1 MSNTNAPRL
10 INDWQ
15 FKPVKDD
22 GICLAGTLVNGQEW
36 VTTPIRKFHKDG
48 SRRFVATESGT
59 VYELGEMRASLW
71 MIGLQSRRPEIFAKL
86 QVAGIL

>member
-1 MSNTNAPRL
+1 MSNTPRL

-15 FKPVKDD
+15 FKPVKSD
-22 GICLAGTLVNGQEW
+22 GICLYGVLTNGQEW
-36 VTTPIRKFHKDG
+36 ITTPVRKFHKDG

-59 VYELGEMRASLW
+59 VYELGEMHASLW

-86 QVAGIL
+86 NQAGIL